1 MKHLHCI
8 ILIFAV
14 LGLSAECFG
23 SSADSVARQPH
34 KIGLVLS
41 GGGAKGVAHIG
52 VIQALEDAGIPI
64 DYISGTSMG
73 AVVGSLYAC
82 GMSPEEMLR
91 FVKTPDF
98 NRWATGT
105 IDPKRLFYF
114 DLPEGTPAIANV
126 NLNFRD
132 STRKAIVQGLRANLI
147 NPTPMNFEFMRLFS
161 PYTSQC
167 NENFDSLMVPF
178 RCVYSDVYHKHKV
191 IGRSGDLGDNVRA
204 SMSFPFVFEPI
215 KMNGVLVYDGG
226 IYDNFP
232 VDVMTEEFNPGFMIG
247 VSVSGP
253 DGPPE
258 PGNAYS
264 QLEDMI
270 IQNNDYNM
278 PPQHGIK
285 IQVPVLNFGVLDFDK
300 ADEIYAIGYR
310 TGVEMV
316 DSIMKRTPLRRSKEV
331 VAQRRMVWN
340 NATPVVVFDSVAL
353 EGVGPR
359 AEGFVRHQFETKPG
373 KPLTMDKAEDA
384 YYKTLSGTQITAIM
398 PHAFTDSLGSNILSL
413 RLTPGSP
420 FNASVGGWLTS
431 SESSVLYLSAGL
443 QVPGRTFFNMNLSGW
458 IGQSY
463 GALYL
468 SSRLRLPTKPA
479 SAFTLSA
486 ALTRKKLYTR
496 DFMFY
501 DEAPLASAVSQSQN
515 YIKLGYEWAMGR
527 HAMGFVKA
535 GYALSTFRYFSSDA
549 AEYIALGRD
558 RCRHETLK
566 LTVGTDGSTLN
577 SLMYPTAGY
586 SFFAHADV
594 LFDHGR
600 FMPHANEALAQPW
613 KWENQVRLHGGYLRF
628 VKMPYN
634 FALGMKTEGVLTFGQ
649 LNENYIGTLAR
660 SVDFSPMPTTS
671 NLFNRRFRGTNWVA
685 AGVIP
690 IYMPFERLQLR
701 GDLYLFT
708 NLRDIARNNEGKAYY
723 HGCLTHWGLMTQ
735 LAGIINLP
743 FASATFYGNYLTGG
757 GWNFGVALGFL
768 FEAPDF

>member
-278 PPQHGIK
+278 PPPTRHQ
-285 IQVPVLNFGVLDFDK
+285 DSS
-300 ADEIYAIGYR
+300 A
-310 TGVEMV
+310 GVE
-316 DSIMKRTPLRRSKEV
+316 
-331 VAQRRMVWN
+331 
-340 NATPVVVFDSVAL
+340 
-353 EGVGPR
+353 
-359 AEGFVRHQFETKPG
+359 
-373 KPLTMDKAEDA
+373 
-384 YYKTLSGTQITAIM
+384 
-398 PHAFTDSLGSNILSL
+398 
-413 RLTPGSP
+413 
-420 FNASVGGWLTS
+420 
-431 SESSVLYLSAGL
+431 
-443 QVPGRTFFNMNLSGW
+443 
-458 IGQSY
+458 
-463 GALYL
+463 
-468 SSRLRLPTKPA
+468 
-479 SAFTLSA
+479 
-486 ALTRKKLYTR
+486 
-496 DFMFY
+496 
-501 DEAPLASAVSQSQN
+501 
-515 YIKLGYEWAMGR
+515 
-527 HAMGFVKA
+527 
-535 GYALSTFRYFSSDA
+535 
-549 AEYIALGRD
+549 
-558 RCRHETLK
+558 
-566 LTVGTDGSTLN
+566 
-577 SLMYPTAGY
+577 
-586 SFFAHADV
+586 
-594 LFDHGR
+594 
-600 FMPHANEALAQPW
+600 
-613 KWENQVRLHGGYLRF
+613 
-628 VKMPYN
+628 
-634 FALGMKTEGVLTFGQ
+634 
-649 LNENYIGTLAR
+649 
-660 SVDFSPMPTTS
+660 
-671 NLFNRRFRGTNWVA
+671 FRG
-685 AGVIP
+685 AG
-690 IYMPFERLQLR
+690 F
-701 GDLYLFT
+701 
-708 NLRDIARNNEGKAYY
+708 
-723 HGCLTHWGLMTQ
+723 
-735 LAGIINLP
+735 
-743 FASATFYGNYLTGG
+743 
-757 GWNFGVALGFL
+757 
-768 FEAPDF
+768 